1 MGRHERRAVRALVRL
16 GRTTVQGTV
25 SLDDVE
31 RAGYI
36 CAWRD
41 CQATCEGGN
50 LPKAWRCLLL
60 FWAPRPVMDMT
71 KIPQETWDR
80 DGVLCPE
87 HARALDGLLKDLAR
101 WTDDRPAGSA

>member
-1 MGRHERRAVRALVRL
+1 
-16 GRTTVQGTV
+16 
-25 SLDDVE
+25 
-31 RAGYI
+31 
-36 CAWRD
+36 
-41 CQATCEGGN
+41 
-50 LPKAWRCLLL
+50 
-60 FWAPRPVMDMT
+60 MDMT